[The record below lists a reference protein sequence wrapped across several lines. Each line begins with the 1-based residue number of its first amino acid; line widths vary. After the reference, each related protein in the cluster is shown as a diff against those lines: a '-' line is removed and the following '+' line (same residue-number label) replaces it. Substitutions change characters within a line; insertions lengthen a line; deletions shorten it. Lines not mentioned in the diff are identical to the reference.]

1 MTALELREDTRPL
14 RRRTAALFV
23 IGFAMFGLLHLRLAD
38 LQLVRGIEWRSLAE
52 NNRLRRLPL
61 PGPRG
66 WIYDR
71 RGFVLAEN
79 IPSWDLLLFPNE
91 AEQVDTTGM
100 FLDSI
105 GVSDIST
112 FQGRLAERT
121 IGRMAPMVVG
131 ENLTWNQVAAVRSRQ
146 SDYPELT
153 VVSGFRRHYPHGELT
168 SHVVGHLRPVSR
180 ISVEADPDIELD
192 TMVGATGIEAAEEA
206 FIAGK
211 SGERW
216 IMVSAAGRQ
225 LGLVREVDPKP
236 GNDLGVSLDIG
247 LQRVAAEALGDRAG
261 AVVAIDPRNGAV
273 RALHSS
279 PSFDPKV
286 FGGRLSRSDWKA
298 LQDDP
303 RHPLQNRSLQ
313 GLYPPG
319 STIKPFLALA
329 GLAEGYIVPQTSVF
343 CNGSIVLY
351 GHRFRCWRRGGHGFV
366 DLESS
371 LAESCDVY
379 YYLLGQRLGI
389 EGIATWLRH
398 FGFGERTGLDLVF
411 EAEGLIGTPQWSREV
426 RGTPWYPGEAI
437 SVSIGQGPLLTTVI
451 QMARAYSLLAN
462 GGQPITPYLVPR
474 PSDEKVEPVVD
485 SNHLAEVTAGLEAV
499 VHGPT
504 GTARRLAAI
513 PMAGKT
519 GTAQVA
525 RLQEGVDAEDL
536 APNLRHHAWFIGW
549 APLDE
554 PELVVAVLV
563 EHGGDGGAAAAPV
576 AAEVVKAALGWSLQT
591 EQNTPPPQT
600 EGTGEHPVSSRN
612 QADPR

>member
-1 MTALELREDTRPL
+1 MELRDDTGPL
-14 RRRTAALFV
+14 RRRTVGLFL
-23 IGFAMFGLLHLRLAD
+23 IGFAIFGLLHLRLAD
-38 LQLVRGIEWRSLAE
+38 LQLVHGGEWRNLAE

-71 RGFVLAEN
+71 RGSVLAEN
-79 IPSWDLLLFPNE
+79 VPSWELLLFPNE
-91 AEQVDTTGM
+91 AQQVGATGV
-100 FLDSI
+100 FLASI
-105 GVSDIST
+105 GVSDVTT
-112 FQGRLAERT
+112 FRERLAERT
-121 IGRMAPMVVG
+121 IGRMAPLVVG
-131 ENLTWNQVAAVRSRQ
+131 ENLSWNQVAAVRSRQ

-153 VVSGFRRHYPHGELT
+153 VVSGFRRHYPYGMLA

-180 ISVEADPDIELD
+180 ISVENDPEIEPD
-192 TMVGATGIEAAEEA
+192 TMVGATGIEAAEDA
-206 FIAGK
+206 FIAGRT
-211 SGERW
+211 GERW
-216 IMVSAAGRQ
+216 VMVSAAGRQ
-225 LGLVREVDPKP
+225 LGLVREVDPKA
-236 GNDLGVSLDIG
+236 GSDLGVSLDIT
-247 LQRVAAEALGDRAG
+247 LQQVAAEAFGDRAG

-279 PSFDPKV
+279 PSFDPMV

-303 RHPLQNRSLQ
+303 LHPLQNRSLQ
-313 GLYPPG
+313 GVYPPG

-329 GLAEGYIVPQTSVF
+329 GLAEGFIDPRTTVF

-366 DLESS
+366 NLETS

-389 EGIATWLRH
+389 EGIARWLRH
-398 FGFGERTGLDLVF
+398 FGFGQRTGLDLVF
-411 EAEGLIGTPQWSREV
+411 EAKGLIGTPQWSREV

-437 SVSIGQGPLLTTVI
+437 SVSIGQGPLLATVI
-451 QMARAYSLLAN
+451 QLARGYSLLAN
-462 GGQPITPYLVPR
+462 GGRPITPYLVPGPR
-474 PSDEKVEPVVD
+474 AEPAEPVVD
-485 SNHLAEVTAGLEAV
+485 RDDLAMVTGGLEAV
-499 VHGPT
+499 VHGPN
-504 GTARRLAAI
+504 GTARRFAAI

-536 APNLRHHAWFIGW
+536 APRLRHHAWFVGW

-554 PELVVAVLV
+554 PEVVVAVIV
-563 EHGGDGGAAAAPV
+563 EHGGDGGSVAAPV
-576 AAEVVKAALGWSLQT
+576 AVEVIKAALGLESKM
-591 EQNTPPPQT
+591 ENIAPPSTPDGLDGQPAIIL
-600 EGTGEHPVSSRN
+600 N
-612 QADPR
+612 QADTR

>member
-1 MTALELREDTRPL
+1 MELREDTGPL
-14 RRRTAALFV
+14 RRRTVVLFV
-23 IGFAMFGLLHLRLAD
+23 IGFAVFGLLHLRLVD
-38 LQLVRGIEWRSLAE
+38 LQLVHGVEWRNLAE

-71 RGFVLAEN
+71 RGSVLAEN
-79 IPSWDLLLFPNE
+79 VPSWELLLFPNE
-91 AEQVDTTGM
+91 AAQIDATGV
-100 FLDSI
+100 FLASI
-105 GVSDIST
+105 GVSDEST
-112 FQGRLAERT
+112 FHARLAERR
-121 IGRMAPMVVG
+121 IGRMAPLVVG

-153 VVSGFRRHYPHGELT
+153 VVGGFRRHYPYGELT
-168 SHVVGHLRPVSR
+168 SHVVGHLRPISR
-180 ISVEADPDIELD
+180 TSVEADPDIEPD
-192 TMVGATGIEAAEEA
+192 TMVGATGIEAAEDA
-206 FIAGK
+206 FIAGR

-247 LQRVAAEALGDRAG
+247 LQRVAAEALGERAG

-303 RHPLQNRSLQ
+303 LHPLQNRSLQ

-329 GLAEGYIVPQTSVF
+329 GLAEGYIDPRTSVF
-343 CNGSIVLY
+343 CNGSVVLY

-366 DLESS
+366 NLRSS

-379 YYLLGQRLGI
+379 YYRLGQRLGI

-398 FGFGERTGLDLVF
+398 FGFGEQTGFDLVF

-426 RGTPWYPGEAI
+426 RGTPWYPGEAV

-451 QMARAYSLLAN
+451 QLARGYCLLAN
-462 GGQPITPYLVPR
+462 GGRPITPYLVPR
-474 PSDEKVEPVVD
+474 PSNEETEPVVEFD
-485 SNHLAEVTAGLEAV
+485 HLAEVTAGLEAV
-499 VHGPT
+499 VHGPA
-504 GTARRLAAI
+504 GTARRLRAI

-519 GTAQVA
+519 GTAQVV
-525 RLQEGVDAEDL
+525 RLQEGVDAENL
-536 APNLRHHAWFIGW
+536 APNLRHHAWFVGW

-554 PELVVAVLV
+554 PELVVAVIV
-563 EHGGDGGAAAAPV
+563 EHGGDGGAVAAPV
-576 AAEVVKAALGWSLQT
+576 AAEVLKAALGS
-591 EQNTPPPQT
+591 PPQT
-600 EGTGEHPVSSRN
+600 EQGTSPLQTEGTSDAPVSGRN
-612 QADPR
+612 RADPR